1 MKKIVALGTAVVLA
15 AGVTLVAEPSANL
28 NIADFTGN
36 ADVKWGVDLDAG
48 RTGFLNSEYL
58 KFKINLFDGGSK
70 TTSQEGD
77 VWAELIMS
85 AGNTKDWTH
94 HLFSVETTNTFNNTE
109 DSQNGIVTNPT
120 DGAGRGMS
128 FAIDAAKIHFGDMYV
143 SILAGDTVTGEY
155 EFDGAVRGKGY
166 WKGQGKWLTN
176 VGPSG
181 YSQGLEAGYAN
192 SNLGAALD
200 FRSYGKNKN
209 QYSDAYAV
217 AAEVKLKD
225 SNEWLSGL
233 FADIGGSVNISNYV
247 YDNIKGKA
255 IATMVTQDYVV
266 TKDYKIE
273 EKDFTITAEKVRTIG
288 YSANAGYKLNIGDKY
303 WLKPAVGFTG
313 TFQTGKLGWNTKDEA
328 YIGSANIN
336 SNRLVV
342 GAMFGWSNSQ
352 ADYSDLYYFGEETGD
367 AAKEDYAAK
376 VQGGAS
382 VVAYIPL
389 PETAST
395 EESNRNLSLVNYD
408 KVLALIV
415 PSFYTKSDLVQGL
428 HAGVYSEIALLRDEG
443 KTEKTVSGKNVNSV
457 VKNGAADKDNTFA
470 FALAGAVA
478 YDIKADSMTIT
489 PQVGARFANAAY
501 FDNKINEYAPL
512 GNNNAAFF
520 GGQYTDMGIQKKKN
534 GLYDGNFLN
543 VKAGVNVNG
552 LINNTDFYVVYQ
564 SANLLNK
571 YDTDDGLGNKFYNF
585 KAGTLNV
592 GCTIAF

>member
-15 AGVTLVAEPSANL
+15 AGATLAAEPSANL

-94 HLFSVETTNTFNNTE
+94 HLFSVETTNTFNSTE
-109 DSQNGIVTNPT
+109 DSVNGIVTNPT

-247 YDNIKGKA
+247 YDNIQGKA
-255 IATMVTQDYVV
+255 IATMVTQDSNG
-266 TKDYKIE
+266 
-273 EKDFTITAEKVRTIG
+273 FTAEKVRTIG
-288 YSANAGYKLNIGDKY
+288 YSANAGYKLDIGDKY

-313 TFQTGKLGWNTKDEA
+313 TFQTGKLGWDTKDEA

-352 ADYSDLYYFGEETGD
+352 ADYSDLYYFGEETGETD
-367 AAKEDYAAK
+367 KEDYAAK

-389 PETAST
+389 PETASAEASGYKGT
-395 EESNRNLSLVNYD
+395 LVNYD

-428 HAGVYSEIALLRDEG
+428 HAGVYSEIALLRAEEDSDVSVS
-443 KTEKTVSGKNVNSV
+443 EKTSKSV
-457 VKNGAADKDNTFA
+457 LKNGAADKDNAFA

-501 FDNKINEYAPL
+501 FDNQINGYAPL
-512 GNNNAAFF
+512 NNNNAGFF
-520 GGQYTDMGIQKKKN
+520 GGQYTDMGIQKKKEN

-564 SANLLNK
+564 SANLLNQ
-571 YDTDDGLGNKFYNF
+571 YDNDDGFGNKFYNF

>member
-15 AGVTLVAEPSANL
+15 AGVTLAAEPSANL

-109 DSQNGIVTNPT
+109 DSVNGIVTNPT

-247 YDNIKGKA
+247 YDNIQGKA
-255 IATMVTQDYVV
+255 IATMVTQGYGKED
-266 TKDYKIE
+266 DGG
-273 EKDFTITAEKVRTIG
+273 FTAEKVRTIG
-288 YSANAGYKLNIGDKY
+288 YSANAGYKLDIGDKY

-328 YIGSANIN
+328 YIGSANLN

-352 ADYSDLYYFGEETGD
+352 ADYSDLYYFGEETGETD
-367 AAKEDYAAK
+367 KEDYAAK

-389 PETAST
+389 PETASAEASGYKGT
-395 EESNRNLSLVNYD
+395 LVNYD

-428 HAGVYSEIALLRDEG
+428 HAGVYSEIALLRAEEDLDSSVS
-443 KTEKTVSGKNVNSV
+443 EKTSKSV
-457 VKNGAADKDNTFA
+457 LKNGAADKDNAFA

-512 GNNNAAFF
+512 NNQNAGFF
-520 GGQYTDMGIQKKKN
+520 GGQYTDMGIQKKKAN

-564 SANLLNK
+564 SANLLNQ
-571 YDTDDGLGNKFYNF
+571 YDNDDGFGNKFYNF